1 MSRRAARG
9 TVVAGSALP
18 VVHRAHDHEGGD
30 RMSRRRT
37 EETAAQLLTA
47 WTDSDTAMQIVG
59 TSLGVFG
66 VGLLDPEIVL
76 AKETPLRNALF
87 DVLLSLVEGGALDV
101 RPTGDGHY
109 AFRWRADYA
118 VGALTPEMATTVDI
132 EVPSPYLAELTE
144 ARRERDAALLRAES
158 AEALAGERTAAA
170 ITPREPAKAE
180 TIDLVALEA
189 DGAENDEE
197 EDDDEYEWE
206 YYDEDDELDDGDE
219 EEAGAP
225 ETPVPDAGEVVYLG
239 AASANEEDPGRSK
252 WSPYTL
258 DKPRSPLSSA
268 ERFAKQG

>member
-1 MSRRAARG
+1 MPRRRA
-9 TVVAGSALP
+9 
-18 VVHRAHDHEGGD
+18 
-30 RMSRRRT
+30 
-37 EETAAQLLTA
+37 EETAAQLLAA

-59 TSLGVFG
+59 TSLGIFG

-158 AEALAGERTAAA
+158 AETLAGERNPDVIAAA
-170 ITPREPAKAE
+170 EPARPEA
-180 TIDLVALEA
+180 IDLVVLEA
-189 DGAENDEE
+189 EDSEIDE

-206 YYDEDDELDDGDE
+206 YYDEDDELEGGDGADE
-219 EEAGAP
+219 
-225 ETPVPDAGEVVYLG
+225 GEVVYL
-239 AASANEEDPGRSK
+239 SATPTDSQDPARSK

-258 DKPRSPLSSA
+258 DKPRSPLSSV
-268 ERFAKQG
+268 ERLAHQG

>member
-1 MSRRAARG
+1 MNCRAERG
-9 TVVAGSALP
+9 TVIARGALLI
-18 VVHRAHDHEGGD
+18 VDRTDQHEGGE
-30 RMSRRRT
+30 RMPRRRT
-37 EETAAQLLTA
+37 EETAAQLLAA

-158 AEALAGERTAAA
+158 AEALAGERGPEA
-170 ITPREPAKAE
+170 IAVAEPAKPE

-189 DGAENDEE
+189 HDAESDEQ

-206 YYDEDDELDDGDE
+206 YYDEDDELADGDDE
-219 EEAGAP
+219 
-225 ETPVPDAGEVVYLG
+225 GEVVYLSATPTDTHD
-239 AASANEEDPGRSK
+239 AAPSK

-258 DKPRSPLSSA
+258 DKPRSPLSSV
-268 ERFAKQG
+268 ERLANQG